1 MGTQVITRRDVTF
14 YEVTKNTTKSSD
26 DSLKTK
32 FRTLPEARDFDR
44 NLLKSGNFKA
54 LNNSNGVILPL

>member
-32 FRTLPEARDFDR
+32 FRTLPEARDFGR